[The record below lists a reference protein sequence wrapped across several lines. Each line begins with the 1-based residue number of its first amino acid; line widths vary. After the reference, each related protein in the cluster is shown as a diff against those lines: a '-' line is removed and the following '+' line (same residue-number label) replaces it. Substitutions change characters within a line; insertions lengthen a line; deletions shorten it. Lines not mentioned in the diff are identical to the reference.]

1 MWDTN
6 VIFTNDVTVN
16 ATGTSSI
23 IDTGPSRAGGEWVEI
38 VNTGTVT
45 GTATPT
51 MAAKVQ
57 ASDSP
62 TFASGVRDLA
72 SFDPITAQGSR
83 DAVLVQHEER
93 YLRISYTLT
102 GATPVFNGVRCG
114 VVSGPQR
121 DHTV

>member
-6 VIFTNDVTVN
+6 LIFTNDATVN
-16 ATGTSSI
+16 ATGTSTI
-23 IDTGPSRAGGEWVEI
+23 IDTGPSRANGHWVEL

-45 GTATPT
+45 GSATPT

-57 ASDSP
+57 ASDSA
-62 TFASGVRDLA
+62 TFASGVRDCA
-72 SFDPITAQGSR
+72 SFDPFTVQGTR
-83 DAVLVQHEER
+83 DCVLVQHEER

-102 GATPVFNGVRCG
+102 GTTPVFNGVRCG